1 MTRKLMYDAIKAK
14 LEEEGLE
21 ATEENKAAVDAAV
34 CAALE
39 YILNFGLETAEALAI
54 QKAYSELLV
63 AGVFINKIKGL
74 MR

>member
-21 ATEENKAAVDAAV
+21 VNEDTKAAVDAAV

-39 YILNFGLETAEALAI
+39 YLLNYSLLTAEHLAM
-54 QKAYSELLV
+54 QKSYSELLV
-63 AGVFINKIKGL
+63 AGGFINKIKGL
-74 MR
+74 MK